1 MLGLAPSPE
10 QPWHSST
17 AVPPARGSPAAG
29 VPRKRD
35 PSVELVALAGPDPA
49 QPWVAPHS
57 PICSSWTTDTS

>member
-49 QPWVAPHS
+49 QP
-57 PICSSWTTDTS
+57 